1 VTVLAHGIGGR
12 TDLPLP
18 SELVL
23 QAGGFVVLVS
33 FLAVGLAW
41 RRPRF
46 GTEEP
51 EPGDRADPGPTE
63 QLPRGLEHA
72 QLAVRCLLL
81 ALLGYLVARAFT
93 GNPDPDHNP
102 APRALY
108 VLLWVGL
115 VPASLVFGP
124 VWRVVNPLRAL
135 HRGVCALLRVPPAGV
150 REPPSGLGYWP
161 AAIGLAV
168 FIWLELVPDAR
179 ADPAVVGAFIA
190 GYAALI
196 TAAATVYGARWF
208 SLADPFEVYST
219 LIAALSPVGLRTG
232 AGPNSGAGP
241 RSGAGPNSGAGP
253 RTGAGPKTGGPGLE
267 FRNPLRGLNRVPP
280 APGLVAML
288 AVWWG
293 STVFDGVSGTSW
305 WATTSQLAAA
315 RSGLPTELLAT
326 VVLVGLIALVALS
339 YRLAT
344 GALSATLVS
353 TLIPIAVGYTIAH
366 YASLLLVE
374 GPRALTQLVDPSGAA
389 PPLAAVPAPV
399 LIAAVQVTAIL
410 VGHVVGVVAAHDRV
424 LGAAENP
431 TTGVPGK
438 SQVLTDQR
446 RLADE
451 IPLVLLMILYT
462 MIGIYLLV
470 IA

>member
-18 SELVL
+18 GELVL

-46 GTEEP
+46 GTEQ
-51 EPGDRADPGPTE
+51 PGDHGDHGDADPA
-63 QLPRGLEHA
+63 EHLTAGRERA
-72 QLAVRCLLL
+72 QLAARCLLL
-81 ALLGYLVARAFT
+81 ALLGYLVAVAFA

-135 HRGVCALLRVPPAGV
+135 HRGVCAVLRLPPAGI
-150 REPPSGLGYWP
+150 RELPSGLGYWP

-168 FIWLELVPDAR
+168 FVWLELVPDAR
-179 ADPAVVGAFIA
+179 ADPVVVGGFIA
-190 GYAALI
+190 GYAVLI
-196 TAAATVYGARWF
+196 TAAATVYGTRWF
-208 SLADPFEVYST
+208 SLGDPFEVYST
-219 LIAALSPVGLRTG
+219 LIAALAPVG
-232 AGPNSGAGP
+232 
-241 RSGAGPNSGAGP
+241 
-253 RTGAGPKTGGPGLE
+253 PKSGGPGLE
-267 FRNPLRGLNRVPP
+267 FRNPFRGLNRVRP
-280 APGLVAML
+280 APGLVAVL

-293 STVFDGVSGTSW
+293 STVFDGVSGSPW

-326 VVLVGLIALVALS
+326 VVLVGLIGLVALS

-344 GALSATLVS
+344 GALAATLVS

-374 GPRALTQLVDPSGAA
+374 GPRAVTQLVDPSGAA
-389 PPLAAVPAPV
+389 PPLAALPAPV
-399 LIAAVQVTAIL
+399 LIAAIQVAAIL
-410 VGHVVGVVAAHDRV
+410 VGHVVGVVAGHDRV
-424 LGAAENP
+424 LGASQNQTENP
-431 TTGVPGK
+431 TTGVPGNGP
-438 SQVLTDQR
+438 VLTDQR